1 MFSGKDFEHND
12 EFYHMPVY
20 APYSREKQHVL
31 LSLNVPKSDMAT
43 SGRFCRE
50 CTRPDQD
57 YAMSWIKTYGQGPRL
72 LHAAWHT
79 TIFYTSPAWEQH
91 ILAAVQY
98 ILGDLDADATPS
110 AKPKSR

>member
-1 MFSGKDFEHND
+1 MTCPVSHCHVQRKDFEHND

-57 YAMSWIKTYGQGPRL
+57 YAMSWIKTYGKAASSARRL
-72 LHAAWHT
+72 GIQRSSILHRPGSS
-79 TIFYTSPAWEQH
+79 TS
-91 ILAAVQY
+91 
-98 ILGDLDADATPS
+98 
-110 AKPKSR
+110 